1 MSDTDSSPMAV
12 DNRENGITTTSLDS
26 NSSKPKESITVEDS
40 MEVIAELIQE
50 IQRSGNQDI
59 SAQASVASVPP
70 LPVTSKRSSMRVTLA
85 KKNKETGA
93 SVNSLS
99 SLRQFF
105 HSILSTGQTHI
116 LPMRN
121 DSKISPIKSTSQ
133 VNELTS
139 IGAKAYYR
147 ASKPNSACISGDFHL
162 STPQS
167 FPDLCSN
174 PKVSDWLHAHGYFLI
189 LSDCQSSDMV
199 KIGFLAR
206 VHPFTWREDIRDTIK
221 DSIEWKENP
230 FQFRLFF
237 GSLSSNKK
245 GEMAPVLMVE
255 VERDNISLGLD
266 FFCKMFDGDSPF
278 SPCGI
283 PYIFFTLYQ
292 NTLSD
297 VERIRIIQDI
307 NHHVGHYQLIRLY
320 GLTNID
326 TFVTLKQNIKITLCK
341 LLLNI
346 RSHQSSSNMFI
357 QVEKESDPN
366 SIICAFDSAQYETV
380 MANIPNISLY
390 IRQCINEGDIPR
402 VFLNPDCTI
411 FVPPRLIS
419 TKKGTTK
426 PKVIPFEIQEHTTG
440 ASK

>member
-1 MSDTDSSPMAV
+1 
-12 DNRENGITTTSLDS
+12 
-26 NSSKPKESITVEDS
+26 
-40 MEVIAELIQE
+40 
-50 IQRSGNQDI
+50 
-59 SAQASVASVPP
+59 
-70 LPVTSKRSSMRVTLA
+70 
-85 KKNKETGA
+85 
-93 SVNSLS
+93 
-99 SLRQFF
+99 
-105 HSILSTGQTHI
+105 
-116 LPMRN
+116 
-121 DSKISPIKSTSQ
+121 
-133 VNELTS
+133 
-139 IGAKAYYR
+139 
-147 ASKPNSACISGDFHL
+147 
-162 STPQS
+162 
-167 FPDLCSN
+167 
-174 PKVSDWLHAHGYFLI
+174 
-189 LSDCQSSDMV
+189 
-199 KIGFLAR
+199 
-206 VHPFTWREDIRDTIK
+206 
-221 DSIEWKENP
+221 
-230 FQFRLFF
+230 
-237 GSLSSNKK
+237 
-245 GEMAPVLMVE
+245 MVE

-297 VERIRIIQDI
+297 VVRIHIIQDI